1 MAKRAAQRKIPALP
15 PEGSVAARAVER
27 ALAARYAAYADE
39 VGRFVE
45 AGVVVMRRRST
56 FDPKVKEIIDEAGLS
71 NQAFYRH
78 FQSKEELLLAILDAG
93 TRRLDEYLQH
103 RMEKMS
109 EPLAKVRAWVQGF
122 QTQAI
127 RPDAAAA
134 TRPFVIP
141 SARLTER
148 FPLEIL
154 EIEDQLTGPLEAAIA
169 AGVASGVLRGGL
181 DAREAARTIYDL
193 IKEWLQRQFASDP
206 MPPAASLKQS
216 AERLEDFVVH
226 AIAQDSAKTNGR
238 K

>member
-1 MAKRAAQRKIPALP
+1 MPRRAGQRKIPALP

-56 FDPKVKEIIDEAGLS
+56 FDPKVKELIDEAGLS

-103 RMEKMS
+103 RMEKVP

-122 QTQAI
+122 AAQAI

-141 SARLTER
+141 SARLQER

-169 AGVASGVLRGGL
+169 AGVAAGALRADL
-181 DAREAARTIYDL
+181 EPRETARTIYDL
-193 IKEWLQRQFASDP
+193 IKEWLPRQLSADP
-206 MPPAASLKQS
+206 LPPAAALKQS
-216 AERLEDFVVH
+216 AGRLEDFVVH
-226 AIAQDSAKTNGR
+226 AIARTGR
-238 K
+238 R